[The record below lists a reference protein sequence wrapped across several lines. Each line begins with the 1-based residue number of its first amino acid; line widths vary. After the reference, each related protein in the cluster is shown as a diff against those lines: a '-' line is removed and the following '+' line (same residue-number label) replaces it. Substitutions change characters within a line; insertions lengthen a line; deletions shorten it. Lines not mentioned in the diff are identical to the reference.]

1 MRDPR
6 RGRSAGAAASG
17 VQRAVGGTTAVLV
30 GSVVLAFGVGVGL
43 RHLIAGAYGGWMVVG
58 LAALALELATLVMV
72 VRWATGPLRPLRRL
86 AARVGLVLLTVVSVW
101 TLAPAFMAT
110 IVPATS
116 HEAAPPSGA
125 LAGAQEVTV
134 TADDGVDLWAWYL
147 PPTNGRAVVLR
158 HGAGSTAAD
167 VLDQAA
173 VLAGHGYGV
182 LAMDARGHGFSGGRA
197 MDFGWNGERDI
208 AAGVSFL
215 VGRPEVTDGVAVV
228 GLSMGG
234 EEAVGALGAD
244 QRIVA
249 AVAEG
254 ATARTDED
262 KAWYADR
269 YGFRGRIQLGLEWV
283 QYGLVDL
290 LSAAPEPAPLADA
303 VAAAPSRPLLLITAG
318 RVAEEGYAAE
328 HIRQASPATVTVWTV
343 PGAGHT
349 GGMARDP
356 EGWERTVIAFLD
368 GAYASAPP
376 G

>member
-1 MRDPR
+1 
-6 RGRSAGAAASG
+6 
-17 VQRAVGGTTAVLV
+17 VGGTAAVLA
-30 GSVVLAFGVGVGL
+30 GSVALAFGVGVGL
-43 RHLIAGAYGGWMVVG
+43 RHLIAGAYGWWMVLG
-58 LAALALELATLVMV
+58 LAALALELAALVTV
-72 VRWATGPLRPLRRL
+72 VRWIPGPMRRPLGRL
-86 AARVGLVLLTVVSVW
+86 AAGAALVLLTAVSVW
-101 TLAPAFMAT
+101 TLAPAFMAA

-116 HEAAPPSGA
+116 HGSARPTGV

-134 TADDGVDLWAWYL
+134 SADDGVELWAWYL
-147 PPTNGRAVVLR
+147 PPANGRAVVVR

-167 VLDQAA
+167 ALDQAA

-182 LAMDARGHGFSGGRA
+182 LVMDARGHGGSGGRA
-197 MDFGWNGERDI
+197 MDFGWYGERDI

-215 VGRPEVTDGVAVV
+215 ADRPEVTGGVAVL

-234 EEAVGALGAD
+234 EEAIGALGAD
-244 QRIVA
+244 RRIVA

-269 YGFRGRIQLGLEWV
+269 YGIRGRIQLGLEWV
-283 QYGLVDL
+283 QYGLAGL
-290 LSAAPEPAPLADA
+290 LTSAPEPAPLADA
-303 VAAAPSRPLLLITAG
+303 AAAAAPRPLLLVTAG
-318 RVAEEGYAAE
+318 TVAEEGHAAE

-349 GGMARDP
+349 DGLARDP
-356 EGWERTVIAFLD
+356 QGWERTVIAFLD
-368 GAYASAPP
+368 GAYAAAPS